1 MQHLAC
7 IMDGNRRF
15 AKRHGW
21 KPWIGHNKGVEAVRA
36 TVDFC
41 IRKNIRYLSL
51 YTFSIENFKRSQE
64 EKHYLFEL
72 LIEQIKI
79 NINEFIEKQIRIR
92 FIGDR
97 AAFPSQVLH
106 ACEQV
111 ELATINGTCLQ
122 VNLLFCYG
130 GRQEIVDTAK
140 RIALLVQQGEILPSD
155 IDTSLFTQ
163 HLWLGDIP
171 APDLIFRTGGVHRLS
186 NFLLFQSAYSE
197 FYFSDLLW
205 PEVTAEHLQQAV
217 DAFTT
222 MKRNFG
228 S

>member
-21 KPWIGHNKGVEAVRA
+21 KPWLGHNKGVEAVRA
-36 TVDFC
+36 TIDFC
-41 IRKNIRYLSL
+41 IRKKIRYLSM
-51 YTFSIENFKRSQE
+51 YTFSIENFRRSEE

-72 LIEQIKI
+72 LIEQVKA
-79 NINEFIEKQIRIR
+79 NIDEFIEKQIQIR
-92 FIGDR
+92 FVGDR
-97 AAFPSQVLH
+97 ALFPKDVLD
-106 ACEQV
+106 ACEHV
-111 ELATINGTCLQ
+111 ELATSNGDNLQ
-122 VNLLFCYG
+122 LNLLFCYG
-130 GRQEIVDTAK
+130 GQQEIADAAK
-140 RIALLVQQGEILPSD
+140 RIAQLVQKGDVLPAD
-155 IDTSLFTQ
+155 IDVALFKQ
-163 HLWLGDIP
+163 QLWLGDIP

-205 PEVTAEHLQQAV
+205 PEVTAEHLQNAV

>member
-21 KPWIGHNKGVEAVRA
+21 KPWVGHNKGVAAVR
-36 TVDFC
+36 TTIDFC
-41 IRKNIRYLSL
+41 IRKDIRYLSL
-51 YTFSIENFKRSQE
+51 YTFSIENFKRSEE

-72 LIEQIKI
+72 LIDQVKANIK
-79 NINEFIEKQIRIR
+79 EFIEKQIQIR

-97 AAFPSQVLH
+97 AAFPASVLS
-106 ACEQV
+106 ACEHV
-111 ELATINGTCLQ
+111 EQATSNGARLQ

-130 GRQEIVDTAK
+130 GQQEIVDTAK
-140 RIALLVQQGEILPSD
+140 RIAQLVQQGDVALDD
-155 IDTSLFTQ
+155 IDTTLFTQ
-163 HLWLGDIP
+163 QLWLGDVP

-205 PEVTAEHLQQAV
+205 PEITAEHLQHAV